1 MARAVAQVAEV
12 QLVVELLAGD
22 AHLPG
27 RVIYIYIYI
36 YIRERDTYVYIYIY
50 IYIHVYIHIH
60 IERDREPCILWYVIS

>member
-50 IYIHVYIHIH
+50 IHTCIHTYTYR
-60 IERDREPCILWYVIS
+60 ERDREPCIVWYVIS